1 MATRLP
7 QVRVGGK
14 NRQMPAG
21 DAVPVAAGGT
31 GATSAAAAL
40 AVLGALPTA
49 GGEMTGVQSFA
60 AGMTASWGSGTL
72 LGPRVI
78 TGTLTA
84 FAANWYRLMSFPT
97 SNSGHAVEFYFVI
110 PARHVLLKVKF
121 GKTTKSTLFGA
132 GFLEVELLGSYAYGH
147 AHPYLWRV
155 VDNGTNSTTH
165 IDIRFPNA
173 DGSALAYAIHLMHTL
188 RSSGLDV
195 SCPMNSVGP
204 AGGGG
209 VTNYGLSMGTG
220 AGEGWTTQKFKLSAS
235 SGLYVAESNTFA
247 RTTGTASAM

>member
-1 MATRLP
+1 MQLAQRIT
-7 QVRVGGK
+7 
-14 NRQMPAG
+14 
-21 DAVPVAAGGT
+21 
-31 GATSAAAAL
+31 AL
-40 AVLGALPTA
+40 AQAVGADIKAVLLGLNAKLSLS

-60 AGMTASWGSGTL
+60 AGMTTVWGGGTL
-72 LGPRVI
+72 LGARVI
-78 TGTLTA
+78 TGSVTA

-147 AHPYLWRV
+147 AHPYKWRV
-155 VDNGTNSTTH
+155 VDNGTNSSTH
-165 IDIRFPNA
+165 IDIQFPNA
-173 DGSALAYAIHLMHTL
+173 DGSALAYQIHLLHTL
-188 RSSGLDV
+188 RVSGADI
-195 SCPMNSVGP
+195 SCPMNSMGP

-209 VTNYGLSMGTG
+209 TTNYGLSMGTG
-220 AGEGWTTQKFKLSAS
+220 AGEGWTTQKFKLNAS
-235 SGLYVAESNTFA
+235 SGLYVAESNTFT